1 MEKHILVPY
10 SINQRDVAVDVAYDI
25 EVTDDIQAITCRVSR
40 NDQNA
45 WLEMYKFGYRSRL
58 EDGMYTQLFYD
69 NGNIKNIN
77 ASLFIDKTYEAIMS
91 KEKCRL
97 EPA

>member
-1 MEKHILVPY
+1 MQKHILVPY
-10 SINQRDVAVDVAYDI
+10 SVNQSDVAVDVAYDI
-25 EVTDDIQAITCRVSR
+25 EMTDDIHMITCRVSR
-40 NDQNA
+40 NDQNG

-58 EDGMYTQLFYD
+58 EGGTYTQLFYD

-77 ASLFIDKTYEAIMS
+77 ASLFIDQAYLAIMN
-91 KEKCRL
+91 KEKCQL